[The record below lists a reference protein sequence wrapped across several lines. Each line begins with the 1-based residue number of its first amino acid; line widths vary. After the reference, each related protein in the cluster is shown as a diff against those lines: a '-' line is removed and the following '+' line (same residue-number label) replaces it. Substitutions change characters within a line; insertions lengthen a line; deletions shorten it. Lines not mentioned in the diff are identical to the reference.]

1 MNASE
6 FYDNFF
12 PFVRSFGS
20 CHHISMSFFFVII
33 RSCGFFFFLSLQ
45 PFFCMCLCHL
55 LLFRLHSVWISM
67 NFKQII
73 NSQLEY
79 VLYSIMVFAVDWTIS
94 FAFSFPCFTLSLS
107 LRLSSSLPLAFDIF
121 SPANTVICYFVR
133 AHFCNAMQDFIC
145 TQNKKLKCFDFG
157 KFLPV
162 LPLRLEFINL
172 YFNLLICFQ
181 INWWQ

>member
-1 MNASE
+1 
-6 FYDNFF
+6 
-12 PFVRSFGS
+12 
-20 CHHISMSFFFVII
+20 MSFFFCHHSVLWI
-33 RSCGFFFFLSLQ
+33 FFSLA
-45 PFFCMCLCHL
+45 PAVFCMCLCHL

-121 SPANTVICYFVR
+121 SPANTVFCCFVR